1 MDCIFPGCDALLQ
14 SSFDVVPWGNWPTK
28 TWDQKV
34 SGGWGW
40 SSKKTANSQCLFWIC
55 VCGRFFFTEHNPVFV
70 GWGRV
75 SFWVSITM
83 FFVWSLRDINLKQIF
98 WHLAEILQ
106 HQRDL
111 SSPRSTDHL
120 DWAGHYFQ
128 LSVVVIGMLR
138 QERAES
144 TKPQPFS
151 IHFNTKVRK
160 IRLHPVGEADLMWVI
175 IDFHIHLV
183 VGPSNP
189 ISWRWLLMKHLKP
202 QSRGV

>member
-14 SSFDVVPWGNWPTK
+14 SSFDVVPCGNWPTK
-28 TWDQKV
+28 TWDQNV
-34 SGGWGW
+34 SGVGDGLA
-40 SSKKTANSQCLFWIC
+40 KRQRIANVYFGYVC
-55 VCGRFFFTEHNPVFV
+55 VCEIFFTEHNPVFV
-70 GWGRV
+70 GWVRV

-83 FFVWSLRDINLKQIF
+83 FLVWSLRDINLKQIF

-120 DWAGHYFQ
+120 DSAGHPDTTPRKGR
-128 LSVVVIGMLR
+128 INK
-138 QERAES
+138 A
-144 TKPQPFS
+144 TP
-151 IHFNTKVRK
+151 IFNTFQYKSSENPA
-160 IRLHPVGEADLMWVI
+160 HPVGEADLMWVI